1 MPVGTEH
8 AIVVALTV
16 IIISLVLSRNKEAF
30 DSRDIV
36 ATTQRLNF
44 NNELKNY
51 RIVSIPTT
59 GWEYVLFRLN
69 TRQSLRLYNRPSKVI
84 LDPLDYIEY
93 GASYPSEELVAGYF
107 FVLAKT
113 NYFECGFNFNDRKVG
128 YFDSSEKRLIDAI
141 HFGYRTKGKSVQI
154 GMDKIVN
161 LDSIWESVD
170 MLVVYIVPKSPL
182 ASLIEKQHLFVL
194 DITNISIDRIR
205 LKYPMVSLETIEKAS
220 MFSDNNR
227 IVSPTSVIS
236 VFKMSM
242 RMLTLRES
250 KEQFITR
257 LNLSAEYLDPNYK
270 CVGMEEIHSNALCK
284 SPYDVYGEKKKE
296 PTLVDK
302 ACVNDSDCPFY
313 KSNKNYPN
321 NRGGCMKD
329 GTCEMPIGV
338 KRLGYT
344 KYFDQP
350 FCYQCQNS
358 NDRFCCESQEAQVI
372 RKQTRLKSPDYAFSN
387 DREDRKNNGL
397 PTYII

>member
-1 MPVGTEH
+1 MQLELAIIL
-8 AIVVALTV
+8 AIVV

-30 DSRDIV
+30 DSRMIV

-51 RIVSIPTT
+51 RIVSIPTS
-59 GWEYVLFRLN
+59 GLEYVLFRLN
-69 TRQSLRLYNRPSKVI
+69 TRQSLKLYNKPSKVI

-93 GASYPSEELVAGYF
+93 ASSYPSEELIAGYF

-113 NYFECGFNFNDRKVG
+113 NDFECGFNFSDKKVG

-141 HFGYRTKGKSVQI
+141 NFGYRTTGKAVQI
-154 GMDKIVN
+154 GMDKIVR
-161 LDSIWESVD
+161 LDSIWDSVD

-182 ASLIEKQHLFVL
+182 ASLIERQHLFVL
-194 DITNISIDRIR
+194 DISNISIDRIR
-205 LKYPMVSLETIEKAS
+205 LKYPMVSLDTIEKS
-220 MFSDNNR
+220 TMFTNNNR
-227 IVSPTSVIS
+227 VVAPASVMS
-236 VFKMSM
+236 VLKMSM
-242 RMLTLRES
+242 RMVTIRKS

-257 LNLSAEYLDPNYK
+257 LDLSSEYLDPNYK
-270 CVGMEEIHSNALCK
+270 CIGMEYVNSNALCK
-284 SPYDVYGEKKKE
+284 SPYDVYGERKTQ
-296 PTLVDK
+296 PTIVDK
-302 ACVNDSDCPFY
+302 VCTFNNECPFY

-344 KYFDQP
+344 KHVDQP
-350 FCYQCQNS
+350 FCYQCKNI
-358 NDRFCCESQEAQVI
+358 NDRFCCESQEAQVL
-372 RKQTRLKSPDYAFSN
+372 RKQTQLKSADYAFSN
-387 DREDRKNNGL
+387 DREDRKNYGL